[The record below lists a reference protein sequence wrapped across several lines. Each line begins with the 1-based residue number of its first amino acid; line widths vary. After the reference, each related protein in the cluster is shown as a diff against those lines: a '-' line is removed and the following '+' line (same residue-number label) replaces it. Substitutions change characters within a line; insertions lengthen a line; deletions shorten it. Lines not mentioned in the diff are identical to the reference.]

1 MLLGGA
7 VHHHKNLVVKLYV
20 LFQELI
26 ELFESYILENIATT
40 GVDVGGCRLIKKKSH
55 PEGVF

>member
-40 GVDVGGCRLIKKKSH
+40 GVDV
-55 PEGVF
+55 VA